1 MHQHA
6 TSPHAHPA
14 WLDPARVRDLF
25 HSVRRGEVFDLGRRV
40 TAASPRLPMQPPYTL
55 TVQGMPISEMMGADN
70 PLDVYA
76 EHAGMTFHVGTHIDA
91 LGHFAANG
99 KWFGGSEA
107 SMADEGGLASHGIE
121 QIGPLISRAAVVDV
135 ASWRGT
141 PCLDPSERI
150 TQSMLEQA
158 CAAQRITVE
167 PGDVV
172 LIRTGWGRH
181 YTGDG
186 ERYVASEPGIDEE
199 AARYLSRCGAIAVG
213 ADNMAL
219 EVLPFT
225 ERRRA
230 FPVHQHFLAEA
241 GVHIIENLALDA
253 ICATGIRAGVF
264 FLLPVKFVGATASPA
279 TPILVT

>member
-6 TSPHAHPA
+6 KTPDLSPA
-14 WLDPARVRDLF
+14 WLDPARVRDLL
-25 HSVRRGEVFDLGRRV
+25 HSVRQGKVFDLGQRV

-55 TVQGMPISEMMGADN
+55 AVQGMPISEMMGADN

-76 EHAGMTFHVGTHIDA
+76 EHAGLTFHVGTHIDA
-91 LGHFAANG
+91 LGHFAAS
-99 KWFGGSEA
+99 KHWFGGVGA
-107 SMADEGGLASHGIE
+107 ATADEGGLASHGID
-121 QIGPLISRAAVVDV
+121 QLGPLVSRAVVVDV
-135 ASWRGT
+135 ASWRGAA
-141 PCLDPSERI
+141 CLDPSERV
-150 TQSMLEQA
+150 TRSMLEQA
-158 CAAQRITVE
+158 CAAQGNAVE
-167 PGDVV
+167 TGDVV
-172 LIRTGWGRH
+172 LVRTGWGRH
-181 YTGDG
+181 YGGDS

-225 ERRRA
+225 ERHQA
-230 FPVHQHFLAEA
+230 FPVHQHLLVEA

-253 ICATGIRAGVF
+253 VCAAGVRAGVF